1 MDRMAFMGIVA
12 RRSPPPGILA
22 MTDTLHASHAAG
34 SAISAHAH
42 ADAASRDAALAR
54 RYGAEAVPPA
64 GPWNATIAG
73 LLDHRSVRGY
83 RTNDTLPA
91 GTLETLVAAAQSAAT
106 SSNLQTWSVV
116 AVDDR
121 AVRAD
126 LAKLANGQ
134 AHIEHCP
141 LFLVFVADLSRNRRI
156 GERGGATLAG
166 LDYLETYL
174 VAAID
179 AALAAQN
186 AVIAAESLGLST
198 VYIGALR
205 NDPARVAALLGL
217 PPGAMGVFG
226 LCVGRAAD
234 GAAGEVKPRLPQ
246 PAVLFRD
253 RYAAGGEAELV
264 AAYDPR
270 MEAFSRRNEMSAAR
284 WTTRV
289 IARLADAAALSGR
302 DRLAAI
308 LRGLGF
314 PLR

>member
-1 MDRMAFMGIVA
+1 
-12 RRSPPPGILA
+12 
-22 MTDTLHASHAAG
+22 MTDTPYASTASAG
-34 SAISAHAH
+34 DPAL
-42 ADAASRDAALAR
+42 RDAAFAR
-54 RYGAEAVPPA
+54 RYGADAMPPA
-64 GPWNATIAG
+64 GPWNEMIAG
-73 LLDHRSVRGY
+73 LLDHRSVRAY
-83 RTNDTLPA
+83 RPDALPA

-116 AVDDR
+116 MVEDR
-121 AVRAD
+121 AVRAE

-134 AHIEHCP
+134 AHIVQCP
-141 LFLVFVADLSRNRRI
+141 LFLVFVADLARNRRI
-156 GERGGATLAG
+156 GERGGASLGG

-186 AVIAAESLGLST
+186 AVVAAESLGLST

-205 NDPARVAALLGL
+205 NDPARVADLLGL
-217 PPGAMGVFG
+217 PPGTMGVFG
-226 LCVGRAAD
+226 LCVGHAAE

-246 PAVLFRD
+246 QAVLFRD
-253 RYAAGGEAELV
+253 RYEAGGEADLV

-289 IARLADAAALSGR
+289 VARLADAAALSGR
-302 DRLAAI
+302 DKLAGI